1 MQLLEYI
8 LRYLYDKSGCKDEV
22 RIDLIRGHTQ
32 LTNAKSI
39 HGSGTKQRMVSI
51 LIYAQPD
58 DRFDL
63 LTLEICINAR
73 SKNGK
78 LAELPPANPSKGSKR
93 DRNGRR

>member
-22 RIDLIRGHTQ
+22 RIDLIKGYTQ

-51 LIYAQPD
+51 LVYAQPD

-63 LTLEICINAR
+63 LTLEICK
-73 SKNGK
+73 S
-78 LAELPPANPSKGSKR
+78 
-93 DRNGRR
+93 